1 MQKIEVTAKT
11 LDAAKIS
18 AAEQLCV
25 SVDEIQCE
33 VLENAT
39 NGIFG
44 IGAKPCKILAWVEN
58 NEILEVS
65 DDKAAS
71 FLNKILPLMGID
83 AEVDV
88 KINDDKSYDINISG
102 EKMGVVIGR
111 RGETLD
117 ELQYLTS
124 VIVNKG
130 SEDYIKVTV
139 DTENYR
145 AKRTETLEKLAN
157 KVADKVVRN
166 GRNMTLEPMNPFER
180 RIIHSALQS
189 NEDVTTY
196 SVGEEPNR
204 KVVVSLAKK

>member
-1 MQKIEVTAKT
+1 MPNIEVTAKT
-11 LDAAKIS
+11 LEEAKSLAAQK
-18 AAEQLCV
+18 LGV
-25 SVDEIQCE
+25 SVDDILYEI
-33 VLENAT
+33 LENAT

-44 IGAKPCKILAWVEN
+44 IGAKPCKISAWTEDVET
-58 NEILEVS
+58 
-65 DDKAAS
+65 DKAS
-71 FLNKILPLMGID
+71 EFLNKILPLMGVD
-83 AEVDV
+83 AEVEVKSGENNSIDV
-88 KINDDKSYDINISG
+88 NIAG

-117 ELQYLTS
+117 ALQYLTS
-124 VIVNKG
+124 VIVNKN
-130 SEDYIKVTV
+130 SDDYIKVTV

-157 KVADKVVRN
+157 KVADKVIRN

-189 NEDVTTY
+189 NDEITTY

-204 KVVVSLAKK
+204 KVVVSLANKTR

>member
-1 MQKIEVTAKT
+1 MPNIEVTAKT
-11 LDAAKIS
+11 LEEAKSLAAQK
-18 AAEQLCV
+18 LGV
-25 SVDEIQCE
+25 SVDDILYEI
-33 VLENAT
+33 LENAT

-44 IGAKPCKILAWVEN
+44 IGAKPCKISAWTEDVET
-58 NEILEVS
+58 
-65 DDKAAS
+65 DKAS
-71 FLNKILPLMGID
+71 ELLNKILPLMGVD
-83 AEVDV
+83 AEVEVKSGENNSIDV
-88 KINDDKSYDINISG
+88 NIAG

-117 ELQYLTS
+117 ALQYLTS
-124 VIVNKG
+124 VIVNKN
-130 SEDYIKVTV
+130 SDDYIKVTV

-157 KVADKVVRN
+157 KVADKVIRN

-189 NEDVTTY
+189 NDEITTY

-204 KVVVSLAKK
+204 KVVVSLANKTR

>member
-1 MQKIEVTAKT
+1 MPKIEVTAKN
-11 LDAAKIS
+11 LDDAKKL
-18 AAEQLCV
+18 AAEQLGV
-25 SVDEIQCE
+25 SIDDVLYE

-39 NGIFG
+39 SGIFG
-44 IGAKPCKILAWVEN
+44 IGAKPCKISAWCEEAPETN
-58 NEILEVS
+58 
-65 DDKAAS
+65 KAS
-71 FLNKILPLMGID
+71 EFLNKILPLMGID
-83 AEVDV
+83 AVVEV
-88 KINDDKSYDINISG
+88 NEGAENSLDINISG

-117 ELQYLTS
+117 ALQYLTS

-130 SEDYIKVTV
+130 SDDYIKVTV

-157 KVADKVVRN
+157 KVAEKVIRS

-180 RIIHSALQS
+180 RIIHSTLQI
-189 NEDVTTY
+189 NDEVTTY

-204 KVVVSLAKK
+204 KVVVALANKTR

>member
-1 MQKIEVTAKT
+1 MSKIEVTAKT
-11 LDAAKIS
+11 LDDAKLLAAN
-18 AAEQLCV
+18 QLGKT
-25 SVDEIQCE
+25 VDEIVYE

-39 NGIFG
+39 SGIFG
-44 IGAKPCKILAWVEN
+44 IGAKPCKILAWSE
-58 NEILEVS
+58 EAES
-65 DDKAAS
+65 DKASA
-71 FLNKILPLMGID
+71 FLNKILPLMGIE
-83 AEVDV
+83 AKVDV
-88 KINDDKSYDINISG
+88 SEGSDNTIDVNISG
-102 EKMGVVIGR
+102 EKMGMVIGR

-117 ELQYLTS
+117 ALQYLTS

-157 KVADKVVRN
+157 KVADKVIRN

-189 NEDVTTY
+189 NEEITTY

-204 KVVVSLAKK
+204 KVVVSLANKTR